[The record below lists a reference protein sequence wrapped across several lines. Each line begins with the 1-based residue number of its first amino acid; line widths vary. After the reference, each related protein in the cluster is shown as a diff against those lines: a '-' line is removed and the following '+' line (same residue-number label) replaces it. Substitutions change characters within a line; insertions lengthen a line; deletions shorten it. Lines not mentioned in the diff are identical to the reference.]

1 MRTDKSEKE
10 TARAALRAVNPIS
23 IEKNVEYGVVIYAK
37 GNLTFGATKPFTSG
51 LRDGLY
57 EQDILSAMQ
66 SRPKGSRA
74 VALCHTHARDE
85 KGEFAL
91 LFSPEDIE
99 TAKRFR
105 VNAYLATP
113 TGELVIFKPGG
124 KPGVFPREKL

>member
-1 MRTDKSEKE
+1 MGTERSEKE

-23 IEKNVEYGVVIYAK
+23 IEKNVEYGVVVYGTGK
-37 GNLTFGATKPFTSG
+37 LTFGATKPFTSN

-57 EQDILSAMQ
+57 EQDILNAMQ

-74 VALCHTHARDE
+74 VALCHTHARNE

-91 LFSPEDIE
+91 LFSPEDIA
-99 TAKRFR
+99 TAELFR

-113 TGELVIFKPGG
+113 TGELVIFRLNSKPGE
-124 KPGVFPREKL
+124 FPREKL